1 MIPSHI
7 GRTHEGFAMP
17 RFVALV
23 LAAVVTLT
31 IVAAMVLSNP

>member
-1 MIPSHI
+1 MH
-7 GRTHEGFAMP
+7 GLEADQTDEALAMT

-31 IVAAMVLSNP
+31 VVGAMGYLMP